1 MQMRSP
7 WWLALPVLL
16 GGAAC
21 SSTAAAERAPD
32 VGKRIVL
39 VELFTSQGCS
49 SCPAADEL
57 LRELPQLGFTREKV
71 VPLAYHVDYW
81 DGLGWKDPFAS
92 TAFTKRQEWYVR
104 GGRLRAPDGQTGLTG
119 LYTPQM
125 VVGGTVHFSGQR
137 RAVALSEIRRA
148 ASRPALF
155 DLGAMASVNG
165 QDIVV
170 AVRAAPRNPGNA
182 TPDWKVIVALTQKAA
197 RTRVLHG
204 ENGGESLQEV
214 AIVRAL
220 SVPLPLPSAPRPL
233 VRTSLSRPADLGWA
247 DLAVVA
253 FVQSD
258 RTGEVADALVIDV
271 PTP

>member
-1 MQMRSP
+1 MRSLLR
-7 WWLALPVLL
+7 LALAFFF
-16 GGAAC
+16 GATGHSAM
-21 SSTAAAERAPD
+21 AANEAPPD
-32 VGKRIVL
+32 AWKRIVL

-57 LRELPQLGFTREKV
+57 LRELPQLGFTHEKV

-92 TAFTKRQEWYVR
+92 TAFTKRQEWYAR
-104 GGRLRAPDGQTGLTG
+104 GGNLRAPDGQTGLTG

-125 VVGGTVHFSGQR
+125 IVAGTVHFSGQR

-155 DLGAMASVNG
+155 DLGATASVNG

-182 TPDWKVIVALTQKAA
+182 TPDWRVVVALTQKAA

-233 VRTSLSRPADLGWA
+233 VTTSLSRPADLGWA

-253 FVQSD
+253 FVQSVG
-258 RTGEVADALVIDV
+258 TGEVADALAIDL
-271 PTP
+271 PSP